1 MNCVYLL
8 TQASSSQRNTQLLL
22 WQMSQPKHLPRHVCP
37 WQTWHVDHD
46 SSMGTMDLAT
56 FPLFSGSTIGFLQNG
71 SVFVSVCATLK
82 KPWRE
87 DWNIH
92 REVMTSWVKSC
103 CSRGWKMWASYFCH
117 HNRPQSPLCRR
128 ATHVTPSY
136 FSRTDCFFCNRST
149 VVNHPLKYKQ
159 RWAGWAFWNVLM
171 DTCCS
176 HLFIGRSM
184 PRWSPGVFVVRIYS
198 DYGCLVQSSPV

>member
-22 WQMSQPKHLPRHVCP
+22 WQMSPPKHLPRHVCP
-37 WQTWHVDHD
+37 WQTWHVDRD

-56 FPLFSGSTIGFLQNG
+56 FPLFSGSTIGFLQKG

-87 DWNIH
+87 DWNIWRGDDLMG
-92 REVMTSWVKSC
+92 RELLFQRLEDVC
-103 CSRGWKMWASYFCH
+103 QLCH
-117 HNRPQSPLCRR
+117 HNRPQSPLCHR

-136 FSRTDCFFCNRST
+136 FSRTDCFF
-149 VVNHPLKYKQ
+149 
-159 RWAGWAFWNVLM
+159 
-171 DTCCS
+171 
-176 HLFIGRSM
+176 
-184 PRWSPGVFVVRIYS
+184 FVT
-198 DYGCLVQSSPV
+198 GLQ